1 MKRWGKFFYL
11 ILFIHFVVCAAA
23 ASTHVGSNQDKIT
36 KKKSSLEE
44 VAAVEVTVENSYEAP
59 LDKSPDIKMINAPA
73 GAKDEKEIIVEKGGA
88 NYWPV
93 AVRTPGL
100 QRASRLSISF

>member
-11 ILFIHFVVCAAA
+11 TLFIHFVVCAAA

-44 VAAVEVTVENSYEAP
+44 VAAVEVTVENSYEAS
-59 LDKSPDIKMINAPA
+59 LDKPPDIKMINAPA

-93 AVRTPGL
+93 AARTPGL
-100 QRASRLSISF
+100 QKASRLSISF